1 MEEQLGCGVATHDA
15 DCLCDVII
23 RQPLPPL
30 EECLKDGVQDMWMGR
45 EVCDMRG
52 YSAPWTE
59 ESILNYFEDLEKFY
73 DAFHYQQPSGGVVA
87 SLGDM
92 DKFQHDRLPLFAQWS
107 WIRDTVQYAMDR
119 FDNSLREVI
128 TTLNIE
134 PQLLM
139 DALTTGKA
147 GDGWDYGTID
157 SLDKCFMEENLN
169 FADIGRT
176 MNLATGTVRGLH
188 KYWVNRRGRLIGSNN
203 PARDRMHWLCR
214 NTTLT
219 PTEIVDI
226 VYQEHGFLYAKSSI
240 SKCRKRIITPNYK
253 H

>member
-1 MEEQLGCGVATHDA
+1 METEVGCGVATHDEA
-15 DCLCDVII
+15 CLCDVII

-30 EECLKDGVQDMWMGR
+30 EECLKDGVQDMWFGR

-73 DAFHYQQPSGGVVA
+73 DAFHYQQPSGGIVN
-87 SLGDM
+87 SLNDM
-92 DKFQHDRLPLFAQWS
+92 DSFQHERLPLFAQWS
-107 WIRDTVQYAMDR
+107 WVRDAVQYGMDR
-119 FDNSLREVI
+119 FDNSLQEIIVA
-128 TTLNIE
+128 LNIE
-134 PQLLM
+134 PQLLI

-147 GDGWDYGTID
+147 GIDWDYQSID
-157 SLDKCFMEENLN
+157 LLDKCFMEGNLN

-176 MNLATGTVRGLH
+176 MNLATGTVRGLY
-188 KYWVNRRGRLIGSNN
+188 KYWDKRRKRLVGSDN

-214 NTTLT
+214 NTELS
-219 PTEIVDI
+219 PREIVDI
-226 VYQEHGFLYAKSSI
+226 VHQEHGFLYARSSV
-240 SKCRKRIITPNYK
+240 SKCRQRIIRDDYK